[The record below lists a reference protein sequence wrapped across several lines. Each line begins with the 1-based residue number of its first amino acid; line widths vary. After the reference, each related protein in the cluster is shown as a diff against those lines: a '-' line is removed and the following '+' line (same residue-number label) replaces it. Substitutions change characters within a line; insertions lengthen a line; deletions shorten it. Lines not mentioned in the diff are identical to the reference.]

1 MRKSII
7 ALVMG
12 GAALAMAVPAPVQ
25 AHWRH
30 THWRWHHVWHRGPS
44 YYPPYAYY
52 DANPYGPACAWNR
65 SWDGYWHRD
74 CF

>member
-12 GAALAMAVPAPVQ
+12 VAVLAMAVPAQ

-30 THWRWHHVWHRGPS
+30 THWRWHHAWHRGPS
-44 YYPPYAYY
+44 YYPPYAYF
-52 DANPYGPACAWNR
+52 DTDPYGQVCAWNR